1 MVLSPRQAL
10 AGTIGREGVLDAA
23 PAALLLAAA
32 LLLGGGSRSGFLS
45 DAILQLIAVAVL
57 LMTVARW
64 PIAAQDRRPWWELG
78 LCAALVLIPL
88 VQLLPLPPAIWSAL
102 AGGDLRTS
110 AFELSQRQPGWA
122 QISLQPIGTWLS
134 LAAILPPL
142 TMFLATVS
150 LGYLERRTLS
160 TVLLAVG
167 VFAAVVGLA
176 QVAQGPNS
184 PLRPFPITNP
194 TEAVGFFA
202 NRNHFAALVNVMLP
216 FVTAW
221 TVYLMS
227 PQETDRANAS
237 NAGIFDTRMIV
248 SAIAGFTV
256 LVALLAAEAMA
267 RSRAGLGLAIVAL
280 TACYILTWSGGSG
293 STRRAAPRTS
303 RGLTSSRLI
312 LAAVGLASVMILQ
325 FAVYRILDR
334 FETDPLQDARVV
346 FAQRTY
352 DAAVAYM
359 PWGSGLG
366 SFVAVYAS
374 RERPQDAL
382 VDVFANHAHNDFLE
396 LWLETGALGTAVF
409 AAFLIWLAWRTL
421 GAWRSALAGAET
433 IDVWLARAAGVA
445 IVLML
450 LHSVVDY
457 PLRTGAIM
465 VTFGFACGLLVA
477 PLRPAAVRAPVPE
490 RTRAAQPR
498 RDRLPMPPVAARAD
512 DVAWPTQPAAKPTA
526 GPASP
531 TKPGAQWTS
540 DAAWPDAWSKPQ
552 QPAGPTRRPAPPP
565 RAPDPEEDA
574 E

>member
-1 MVLSPRQAL
+1 MVLSPRRAMIDI
-10 AGTIGREGVLDAA
+10 IGREGVLDAA

-45 DAILQLIAVAVL
+45 DVILQLIAVAVL
-57 LMTVARW
+57 SMTVAGW
-64 PIAAQDRRPWWELG
+64 PMTAQDRRPWLELG
-78 LCAALVLIPL
+78 LCVALVLIPL
-88 VQLLPLPPAIWSAL
+88 VQLLPLPPAIWTGL
-102 AGGDLRTS
+102 AGGDIRTT
-110 AFELSQRQPGWA
+110 AFELSQREAGWA

-134 LAAILPPL
+134 LAALAPPL
-142 TMFLATVS
+142 AMFLATVS
-150 LGYLERRTLS
+150 LGYPGRRSVS

-167 VFAAVVGLA
+167 VFTAFVGLA

-184 PLRPFPITNP
+184 PLRPYPFTNP
-194 TEAVGFFA
+194 SEAVGFFA

-221 TVYLMS
+221 TVYLMA
-227 PQETDRANAS
+227 PQENDRPS
-237 NAGIFDTRMIV
+237 SGDAGIFDTRMII

-280 TACYILTWSGGSG
+280 ACCYVLTWTGQARSE
-293 STRRAAPRTS
+293 RRAAPRKS

-334 FETDPLQDARVV
+334 FEKDPLQDARVV

-352 DAAVAYM
+352 DAAMAYM

-374 RERPQDAL
+374 RERPQDTL

-396 LWLETGALGTAVF
+396 VWLETGALGIAVF
-409 AAFLIWLAWRTL
+409 AAFLIWLAWRTF
-421 GAWRSALAGAET
+421 GAWRSALVGAET
-433 IDVWLARAAGVA
+433 IDIWLARAAGVA

-457 PLRTGAIM
+457 PLRTGAMM
-465 VTFGFACGLLVA
+465 VTFGFACGLLVR
-477 PLRPAAVRAPVPE
+477 PLRPAAAPAPE
-490 RTRAAQPR
+490 RTRAAEPR
-498 RDRLPMPPVAARAD
+498 RDRVHTPPIAGWSD
-512 DVAWPTQPAAKPTA
+512 DVAWPTQPAAKPA
-526 GPASP
+526 PGPANSA
-531 TKPGAQWTS
+531 KPGGQWTS

-552 QPAGPTRRPAPPP
+552 QPAGPTRRPASPPP
-565 RAPDPEEDA
+565 APEPDEDA